1 MRSAAA
7 VALASYFS
15 LVGPVHAQSP
25 DEILEGAIELQ
36 ARLAEARAERNAPKA
51 CTTAAVIE
59 AELLAVQRLMG
70 HRVNEMFDAS
80 VEGINPSQLDET
92 REEFGRF
99 IGITNVLSRL
109 LGRAEGDCEYLS
121 RNRETAPRIER

>member
-15 LVGPVHAQSP
+15 LVGPAHAQSP

-36 ARLAEARAERNAPKA
+36 ARLAEARAERSAQQA

-59 AELLAVQRLMG
+59 AELSAVQRLMG
-70 HRVNEMFDAS
+70 HRVDEMFDAS
-80 VEGINPSQLDET
+80 VEGIDPSQLDEAG
-92 REEFGRF
+92 EELGRY

-109 LGRAEGDCEYLS
+109 LGRAEGDCDYLS
-121 RNRETAPRIER
+121 HDRETAPRIER